1 MKLDIAGIAKFFAD
15 ERRHYVAYSG
25 LSVGFI
31 ALAGLGYL
39 HNRLLFRRFL
49 GAMNPIV
56 AVGTVAVAILG
67 ALLLTALL
75 VRRHFAIFARENLK
89 GLFARSLFAFL
100 LAAIAIFVD
109 SRAP

>member
-56 AVGTVAVAILG
+56 AVGTVAILG
-67 ALLLTALL
+67 TLLLTALL
-75 VRRHFAIFARENLK
+75 VRWHFTIFARENLK
-89 GLFARSLFAFL
+89 GFFARSLFAFL